1 MLNAHCKKMHWIFI
15 SSFRICAIKRCS
27 ILHIQCS
34 VLLLFLLF
42 TIVIQVQLIPSST
55 ITVDRVQL
63 SNRCQ
68 AVKDKGAVKAA
79 YSLTYK
85 LLDLVFTLHELAK
98 SRGTGAGKGDP
109 TKPVLNI
116 ERVSVLKIECF
127 ILLYRLNI
135 YGALSVGWLVLMLN
149 VPVNNFSVM
158 FGQSHCFLGITST
171 FGE

>member
-1 MLNAHCKKMHWIFI
+1 M
-15 SSFRICAIKRCS
+15 
-27 ILHIQCS
+27 
-34 VLLLFLLF
+34 
-42 TIVIQVQLIPSST
+42 
-55 ITVDRVQL
+55 DRVQL

-116 ERVSVLKIECF
+116 ERVSVLKSECF

-135 YGALSVGWLVLMLN
+135 KPLYGALSVGWLVLMLN
-149 VPVNNFSVM
+149 VPMNN
-158 FGQSHCFLGITST
+158 QSCLDRATAS
-171 FGE
+171 